1 MISKQNPEISVI
13 LVNYNGKVFIEDCL
27 DSLIRD
33 PFYEQT
39 EILVVDN
46 GSKDESPELIREKY
60 PVVNLLINTEN
71 RGFAWAN
78 NQGIQVSRGDY
89 VLLLNTDTAVPPGA
103 LRELLSIL
111 KSDENIGAVGP
122 LLYSNENQYQV
133 SFGYKVDFLH
143 ELLKRSILNYIWKKR
158 LRYLRRDIAV
168 RWLSGACILIRKK
181 SLEEV
186 RFFDDNFFLY
196 FEDIDLCYRLQQKK
210 YKLILTPSVRVYHK
224 GGGSSVAESLKNR
237 LHYRRSQLYF
247 YQKHNSRLSLF
258 LLKIYLRI
266 VFLFSY
272 VKSRLA
278 KDGSAARKK
287 EFFKLLRPPEKE
299 SK

>member
-1 MISKQNPEISVI
+1 VI

>member
-1 MISKQNPEISVI
+1 LISKQNPEISVI